1 MADSNTPVSK
11 NKVSFS
17 ERDKRIMYVILS
29 IVIITA
35 TYFLGFTKL
44 KEKKSEVEDSNASL
58 QVEVN
63 NLRSMVSRQ
72 AEVEADTEDKS
83 SKADKIYKEFP
94 AEVRTQNAIYQL
106 DKAEKKINGLHIS
119 SEGFTMDQI
128 FYQGGQFN
136 NGDGTTT
143 AAQDG
148 STQSS
153 DTDNAGG
160 TDTGITAKNASI
172 TISYHVSYKG
182 LKDLIK
188 FVNKNKERMKI
199 SEISFSSGDGQK
211 NLECSMTIDMFAVE
225 GNDKEYEEPDVPYIM
240 SGKSNIT
247 IK

>member
-35 TYFLGFTKL
+35 TYFLGFTKFQ
-44 KEKKSEVEDSNASL
+44 EKKSEVEESNASL

-136 NGDGTTT
+136 NGDGSTT
-143 AAQDG
+143 AAQDS

-153 DTDNAGG
+153 DTKNAGG
-160 TDTGITAKNASI
+160 ADTGIIAKNASI